1 MVVSCCTHE
10 IPCGLL
16 RADEVV
22 CLFRLDDPGRCRPR
36 KSARYAVVWSGFSK
50 WPQFL
55 HHCTAAGWLHDPI
68 RGPFQSSPFL
78 PTLGELREPPFLWVI
93 LPDTDDTIWYS
104 MIIWINVDYTMIFY
118 DLWYPMILGS
128 ILAKFYS
135 HQPSYNRSTNH
146 VRLQVT
152 PFWLGGTEVDDAWC
166 GVENLK
172 YQWRN
177 IYLPDKSE
185 YLQAKWVFWHTVFW
199 THTIPYPIWPTLPLI
214 TDPGFQS
221 RVESVALEGDAW
233 RVTSRALTTTEAVQS
248 ESFDAVCVANGH
260 WDVVISDQPR
270 FH

>member
-1 MVVSCCTHE
+1 MQSFDLDF
-10 IPCGLL
+10 PSGLNSYITAPQLGDYMIQYVDHFNL
-16 RADEVV
+16 RRF
-22 CLFRLDDPGRCRPR
+22 FRRSVNSV
-36 KSARYAVVWSGFSK
+36 KSHFYESFYRNKY
-50 WPQFL
+50 
-55 HHCTAAGWLHDPI
+55 
-68 RGPFQSSPFL
+68 
-78 PTLGELREPPFLWVI
+78 
-93 LPDTDDTIWYS
+93 DTIWYS
-104 MIIWINVDYTMIFY
+104 MIIWINVDYPMIFY

-128 ILAKFYS
+128 NILAKFYS

-260 WDVVISDQPR
+260 WDVVISGQPR